1 MERFLQAC
9 AEDNIQVANCT
20 TPAQYFHILRR
31 QVLRQ
36 VRKPLVIMTPKKLL
50 RFEPCRSPLRAL
62 SEDRFHEILRV
73 DTDAPKAS
81 RLILCSG
88 KVYYDLDA
96 YRQKEGLTNTHIVRF
111 EQLYPIHKAQFAH
124 LVQDYTHVTS
134 IIWCQE
140 ESQNMG
146 AWTYIEPLLRKAFGR
161 EITYAGR
168 DASSSP
174 ATGAL
179 SIHNLE
185 QADLVHQAF
194 TL

>member
-1 MERFLQAC
+1 
-9 AEDNIQVANCT
+9 
-20 TPAQYFHILRR
+20 
-31 QVLRQ
+31 
-36 VRKPLVIMTPKKLL
+36 MTPKKLL

-62 SEDRFHEILRV
+62 SDDRFHEILRE
-73 DTDAPKAS
+73 DRDPKTAQ

-96 YRQKEGLTNTHIVRF
+96 YRSKESRTDTHIVRV
-111 EQLYPIHKAQFAH
+111 EQLYPMHQEQLQI
-124 LVQDYTHVTS
+124 LINDYKHVS
-134 IIWCQE
+134 QIVWCQE

-146 AWTYIEPLLRKAFGR
+146 AWHYIEPLLRKAFGR
-161 EITYAGR
+161 DIAYAGR
-168 DASSSP
+168 DASASP

-194 TL
+194 NL